1 MPALL
6 KIKRAIDND
15 VFKITFSLDVNSLP
29 ENDKELIRKF
39 GEPQINIGGEY
50 LPGTDNEF
58 TLPDKFLR
66 IRSDLPYTQEFDAKS
81 NLMGFSSSEAQA
93 YAFQNEFIARYVD
106 AFDALRSNADTFTGE
121 TIQNI

>member
-6 KIKRAIDND
+6 KIKRAIAND

-50 LPGTDNEF
+50 LPGTDNAF

-81 NLMGFSSSEAQA
+81 NLLGFASTEAQA
-93 YAFQNEFIARYVD
+93 YAFQD
-106 AFDALRSNADTFTGE
+106 AFISNYIGAFETLRSNADTFTGE

>member
-6 KIKRAIDND
+6 KIKRAIAND

-50 LPGTDNEF
+50 LPGTDNVF

-81 NLMGFSSSEAQA
+81 NLLGFASTEAQA
-93 YAFQNEFIARYVD
+93 YAFQD
-106 AFDALRSNADTFTGE
+106 AFISNYIGAFETLRDNADTFTGE

>member
-6 KIKRAIDND
+6 KIKRVIDND

-50 LPGTDNEF
+50 LSGTDNEF

-81 NLMGFSSSEAQA
+81 NLLGFASTETQA
-93 YAFQNEFIARYVD
+93 YAFQD
-106 AFDALRSNADTFTGE
+106 AFISNYIGAFETLRDNADTFTGE